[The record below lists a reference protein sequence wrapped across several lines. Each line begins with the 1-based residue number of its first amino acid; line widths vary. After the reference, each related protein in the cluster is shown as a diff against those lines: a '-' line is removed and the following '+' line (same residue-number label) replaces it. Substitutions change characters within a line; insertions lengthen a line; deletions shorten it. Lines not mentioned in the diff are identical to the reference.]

1 MRQTINKLNE
11 PLDEVETACASWRR
25 WSDARCVYSKRLQ
38 TR

>member
-11 PLDEVETACASWRR
+11 PLDEVGTCLRSWALG
-25 WSDARCVYSKRLQ
+25 DAHAIPKRLQ